1 MKIKFDINAEAPKIV
16 IPLNSLRQEGF
27 AVDLGNIKIS
37 NSFQIIPETAS
48 METQAILD
56 IITIALSGLRV
67 YRYIANT
74 GSMVVVVL
82 YMCGDRFV
90 MGKMIHKQLDI
101 LKKEVKTEIVVER
114 NLSSWYKDV
123 PLIDVRLYV
132 HPVEVCVCLSVCM
145 LVCLCLCTMTVIML
159 LLCFLNHVIIDQ
171 Y

>member
-16 IPLNSLRQEGF
+16 IPLSSLRQEGF

-74 GSMVVVVL
+74 GCTVVVVL
-82 YMCGDRFV
+82 YVCGDRFV